1 MMKKIFI
8 FLLMLLFHVNLH
20 AQQAGGVIKR
30 PSHNTGN
37 NISKKSKGGEI
48 KRGVSTEKT
57 SQRVKHQ
64 INKGKDNDEIIE
76 EKYIN
81 MALYSL
87 EQKANEGDSM
97 AQFFLGYKYAQNN
110 SYEKAVN
117 WFQKAAYKDL
127 PRAQIWLAY
136 CYLYGKGVEKNTLI
150 ARHWI
155 RMAADNGNKDAKEYL
170 KTWFKD

>member
-1 MMKKIFI
+1 MKIRVLLTIFCMS
-8 FLLMLLFHVNLH
+8 FSLFAL
-20 AQQAGGVIKR
+20 AQASGR
-30 PSHNTGN
+30 
-37 NISKKSKGGEI
+37 EI
-48 KRGVSTEKT
+48 KRGTSTEKT
-57 SQRVKHQ
+57 SPRVKHQ
-64 INKGKDNDEIIE
+64 KNKGKDNDEIIE